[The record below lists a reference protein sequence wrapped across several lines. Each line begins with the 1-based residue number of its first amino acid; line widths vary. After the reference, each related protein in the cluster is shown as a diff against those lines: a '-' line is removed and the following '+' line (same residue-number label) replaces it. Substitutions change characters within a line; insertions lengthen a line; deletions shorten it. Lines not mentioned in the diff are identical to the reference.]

1 MKTNDI
7 VSVVVAITGT
17 ESAVYKLIDA
27 TLCQLGIYHR
37 FPLSTDIYL
46 LPYVKD
52 NLHDLSAVD
61 AIIIDLSVLKDTE
74 TEILEAIEAIRFFDD
89 AIRIIV
95 IGANAKDCFKVMQ
108 QCFFNGIYNLILPDN
123 YVHAQEQLVQVITN
137 GMAYKDALI
146 FRSFEEFNKR
156 VLQSLSDN
164 ALASGRVI
172 HFFGTQGH
180 IGVTHC
186 VLSAA
191 YTLQRMG
198 YIVAVVDE
206 CGDDGTGSAYEKVAQ
221 SYDVE
226 TRNNG
231 EKVFYTF
238 EGIDIYPQS
247 VSKEELDKMAYN
259 YVLVDQGIYLDCLD
273 NDDEKII
280 ICGYKPWEM
289 DYLGAVLRKCRDK
302 SNIKYV
308 FNLFYIGMNTNDLV
322 KMMQSAGIPEN
333 AVFVLDY
340 LNDIFIESAQLRHIL
355 DAPVPEQTEKKRSL
369 FSRWS
374 NAKKKEKQ
382 NKKI

>member
-17 ESAVYKLIDA
+17 ESAIYKLIDT
-27 TLCQLGIYHR
+27 TLYQRGIYHR

-52 NLHDLSAVD
+52 NLHDLSSVD

-89 AIRIIV
+89 SIRIIV
-95 IGANAKDCFKVMQ
+95 IGFDGKNCFKVMQ

-123 YVHAQEQLVQVITN
+123 YVHAQEQLVKVITD
-137 GMAYKDALI
+137 GMTYKDALI
-146 FRSFEEFNKR
+146 FRSVEEFNKKTMQNLNDK
-156 VLQSLSDN
+156 VLAN
-164 ALASGRVI
+164 GKVI

-198 YIVAVVDE
+198 YIVAVVDA
-206 CGDDGTGSAYEKVAQ
+206 CGDVDGTGSAYEKVAQ

-226 TRNNG
+226 TRDNG
-231 EKVFYTF
+231 EIVFYTF

-247 VSKEELDKMAYN
+247 VSEEELGKMAYN

-322 KMMQSAGIPEN
+322 KMMKSAGISEN

-340 LNDIFIESAQLRHIL
+340 LNDIFTESLQLRHIL
-355 DAPVPEQTEKKRSL
+355 DAPVLEQTEKRRSL
-369 FSRWS
+369 FSKWS
-374 NAKKKEKQ
+374 KKERQ
-382 NKKI
+382 DKKG

>member
-27 TLCQLGIYHR
+27 TLYQLGIYHR
-37 FPLSTDIYL
+37 MPLATDIYL
-46 LPYVKD
+46 LPYVKE
-52 NLHDLSAVD
+52 NLHDLSSVD

-89 AIRIIV
+89 AIRIII
-95 IGANAKDCFKVMQ
+95 IGSSAKDCFKVMQ

-123 YVHAQEQLVQVITN
+123 YVHAQEQLVKVITD
-137 GMAYKDALI
+137 GMTYKDALI
-146 FRSFEEFNKR
+146 FRSLEEFNKKM
-156 VLQSLSDN
+156 LKSLSDN

-191 YTLQRMG
+191 YTLQRQG
-198 YIVAVVDE
+198 YIVAVVDA
-206 CGDDGTGSAYEKVAQ
+206 CGDVDGTGSAYEKVAQ

-226 TRNNG
+226 TRDN
-231 EKVFYTF
+231 FYTF

-247 VSKEELDKMAYN
+247 VSEEELGKMAYN

-322 KMMQSAGIPEN
+322 KMMKSAGISEN

-340 LNDIFIESAQLRHIL
+340 LNDIFTESLQLRHIL
-355 DAPVPEQTEKKRSL
+355 DAPVLEQTEKRRSL

-374 NAKKKEKQ
+374 NAKKENQ